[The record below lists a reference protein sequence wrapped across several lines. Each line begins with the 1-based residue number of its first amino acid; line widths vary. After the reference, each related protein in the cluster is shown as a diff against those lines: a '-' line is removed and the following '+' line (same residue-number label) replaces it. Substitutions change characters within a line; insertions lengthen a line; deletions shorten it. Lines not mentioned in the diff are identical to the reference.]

1 MISLTEKLAKA
12 IRILTTAPVFAAIL
26 CSLLFLLLPDSF
38 TSAGHYLAALGFLT
52 ALPLLAYPVS
62 CAIPSLRKK
71 GRDGQ
76 RNLAVAFS
84 VAGYIGGFLLAMLGG
99 GTATEKVL
107 FGTYLI
113 SGVGIAVC
121 TLLHFKASG
130 HTCGCSGPIAML
142 ALYANPW
149 FLIGY
154 LLLTPIFWASKKLG
168 RHSAAQL
175 FAGAAIPVL
184 AMLLCRMLFLPY

>member
-1 MISLTEKLAKA
+1 MRNKFAKL

-26 CSLLFLLLPDSF
+26 CSLLYALLPDSF
-38 TSAGHYLAALGFLT
+38 ASAERYFAALGFLT
-52 ALPLLAYPVS
+52 ALPLLAYPAS
-62 CAIPSLRKK
+62 YAIPSLRKK

-76 RNLAVAFS
+76 RNLAVGFS
-84 VAGYIGGFLLAMLGG
+84 IIGYIGGFLLAVLGG
-99 GTATEKVL
+99 GTATEKVM

-154 LLLTPIFWASKKLG
+154 LLLTPIFWASKQLG

-184 AMLLCRMLFLPY
+184 AMLLCRLIFLPH

>member
-1 MISLTEKLAKA
+1 MTKRSAKI
-12 IRILTTAPVFAAIL
+12 IRILTTAPVLAVLL
-26 CSLLFLLLPDSF
+26 CTLLYALLPDSF
-38 TSAGHYLAALGFLT
+38 ASSAHYLAALGFL
-52 ALPLLAYPVS
+52 AAAPLLAYPIS
-62 CAIPSLRKK
+62 YAIPSLRRK

-84 VAGYIGGFLLAMLGG
+84 VAGYIGGFLFALLGG
-99 GTATEKVL
+99 GTTTEKVL

-149 FLIGY
+149 FLAGY
-154 LLLTPIFWASKKLG
+154 LLLTPVFWASKKLG
-168 RHSAAQL
+168 RHSSAQL

-184 AMLLCRMLFLPY
+184 AMLLCRLLFLPH

>member
-1 MISLTEKLAKA
+1 MTNRFAKYV
-12 IRILTTAPVFAAIL
+12 RVLTTAPVFATLL
-26 CSLLFLLLPDSF
+26 CSLLYLLLPGSF
-38 TSAGHYLAALGFLT
+38 ASTGHYLVALGCL
-52 ALPLLAYPVS
+52 AAAPLLAYPVS

-76 RNLAVAFS
+76 RNLAVVFS
-84 VAGYIGGFLLAMLGG
+84 VIGYVAGFLFAVLCG

-142 ALYANPW
+142 AIYANPW

-154 LLLTPIFWASKKLG
+154 LLLMPIFWASKQLG

-184 AMLLCRMLFLPY
+184 ALLFCRMIFLPH